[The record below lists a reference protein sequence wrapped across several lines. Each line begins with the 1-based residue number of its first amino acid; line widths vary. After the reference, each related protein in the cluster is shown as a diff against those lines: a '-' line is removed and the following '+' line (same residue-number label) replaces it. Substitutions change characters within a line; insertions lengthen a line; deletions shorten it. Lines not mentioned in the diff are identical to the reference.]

1 MIVTDTFTFP
11 AFEKV
16 HTPKETAVRLKVSE
30 SFLAKKRVTGGGPKF
45 IKVGRV
51 VRYPETAIN
60 EYLSAQLRTSTS
72 DTGLGSRT
80 RAGEQRNVRADD
92 RSTSSQ
98 QNHR

>member
-1 MIVTDTFTFP
+1 MTDKFTLP

-16 HTPKETAVRLKVSE
+16 LTPKETAVRLKVSE

-72 DTGLGSRT
+72 D
-80 RAGEQRNVRADD
+80 AGPACSARGDERRNVQADD
-92 RSTSSQ
+92 RQPSVSS
-98 QNHR
+98 RTPM